1 MRKSFETSWIGALG
15 FPSGY
20 AIRLSR
26 QTHQAYADYLKTIL
40 KEKEEMKPTADPR
53 ITKFSS
59 TRMGGLGRALLV
71 STIMGILIT
80 PVFLLFLLP
89 MSRLLMA
96 VTSTGFIFIFAWIM
110 CAVTEG
116 RVYEVFVGTATQVF
130 RSLRAAQR

>member
-1 MRKSFETSWIGALG
+1 
-15 FPSGY
+15 
-20 AIRLSR
+20 
-26 QTHQAYADYLKTIL
+26 
-40 KEKEEMKPTADPR
+40 
-53 ITKFSS
+53 
-59 TRMGGLGRALLV
+59 
-71 STIMGILIT
+71 
-80 PVFLLFLLP
+80 